1 MNIHEYQAK
10 RLFADYGIPVP
21 TGLPAFSPEEARQA
35 AQALG
40 GSSWMVKAQVHAG
53 GRGKAGGVK
62 RAQSSQEVVDIAN
75 NLLGKRLVTH
85 QTNADGQ
92 PISAVLVET
101 PTSIDRELYLS
112 MLIDRANKRVSIIAS
127 ASGGMDIE
135 KVAEETPEKVLT
147 RVIHPITGVQANQSQ
162 EIGFALG
169 FDKDQRK
176 SFADILNKL
185 YKLFVEKDLSL
196 LEINPLV
203 VTGEGKLLALD
214 GKINLDDNALYRHKD
229 LESLY
234 DASQV
239 DGKED
244 IARRHDLNYI
254 ALDGD
259 IACMVNGA
267 GLAMATMD
275 LIKLHGGDPA
285 NFLDVGGGATAER
298 VTEAFKLIQSDSKV
312 KAILVNIF
320 GGIVRCDLIAD
331 GIIQAVNETGLN
343 LPVVV
348 RLEGTNV
355 DKGKETLQKSGL
367 KLIAANDL
375 TDAAQQAVAAAK
387 GK

>member
-35 AQALG
+35 AQTLG

-62 RAQSSQEVVDIAN
+62 RAQSAQEVADIAN
-75 NLLGKRLVTH
+75 SLLGKRLVTH

-112 MLIDRANKRVSIIAS
+112 MLIDRANKRVAIIAS

-147 RVIHPITGVQANQSQ
+147 RIVNPVTGVQANQSQ

-169 FDKDQRK
+169 FNKDQRK
-176 SFADILNKL
+176 AFSNLLAKL
-185 YKLFVEKDLSL
+185 YKLFVDKDLSL

-203 VTGEGKLLALD
+203 VTGDGNLLALD

-229 LESLY
+229 LEALY

-239 DGKED
+239 DSKED

-331 GIIQAVNETGLN
+331 GIIQAVNQTGLN

-355 DKGKETLQKSGL
+355 DKGKETLEKSGL
-367 KLIAANDL
+367 KLIAAKNL
-375 TDAAQQAVAAAK
+375 TDAAQQAVAAAR
-387 GK
+387 G